1 SSDVHGDFPG
11 AQRAEHHASQ
21 IARIRCAFR
30 RYLQRSGDYRAYSA
44 GSARR
49 FLYGNERGIP
59 AAPEP
64 SYLWIGRHRRPIH
77 WYQADRHRD
86 HSHSSRLR
94 IETMR
99 RNLLIAVLYTLITT
113 VLLGIAYPLVIT
125 GLGQAMFRNQA
136 NGSLIRRNGVVVGS
150 RLIGQSF
157 TGPEYFH
164 GRPSAAGNGYDAA
177 ASGGSNLG
185 PTSKKLIGR
194 IEGDVKTYSA
204 DHPGQPVPVDL
215 VTASGSGLDPDIT
228 PAAAIFQVPRVA
240 RSRGMTEAAV
250 RAAVARHTLPR
261 QFGVLGEPRVNVL
274 ELNLDLDGKSKLSYR
289 SM

>member
-1 SSDVHGDFPG
+1 
-11 AQRAEHHASQ
+11 
-21 IARIRCAFR
+21 
-30 RYLQRSGDYRAYSA
+30 
-44 GSARR
+44 
-49 FLYGNERGIP
+49 
-59 AAPEP
+59 
-64 SYLWIGRHRRPIH
+64 
-77 WYQADRHRD
+77 
-86 HSHSSRLR
+86 
-94 IETMR
+94 MR
-99 RNLLIAVLYTLITT
+99 RNLLIAVLYTLVTT
-113 VLLGIAYPLVIT
+113 VLLGIAYPLLIT
-125 GLGQAMFRNQA
+125 GLGQAMFHNKA
-136 NGSLIRRNGVVVGS
+136 NGSLIRRGGVVVGS

-185 PTSKKLIGR
+185 PISKKLIGR
-194 IEGDVKTYSA
+194 IEGDVRAYSA
-204 DHPGQPVPVDL
+204 DHPGQSVPIDL

-274 ELNLDLDGKSKLSYR
+274 ELNLDLDGKSK
-289 SM
+289 